1 MHLKTFATVVLLTT
15 LVSGCATAVPPKL
28 IGKGRVLEVV
38 ALNEATLQRHRVN
51 VAVAFVIPIPSSTPV
66 ATPWRLYTVRLLDGT
81 EVKKVAEGQ
90 LLIGT
95 CVTLREQAAPA
106 HVVTKADHEI
116 ATISPSEGC

>member
-1 MHLKTFATVVLLTT
+1 MHLKTLATVVLLAT

-95 CVTLREQAAPA
+95 CVTLREQAASTRLVA
-106 HVVTKADHEI
+106 TADHEI